1 MFNSATILSVL
12 SLNSILDNLIG
23 HLIMSI
29 LTTHIITRVN
39 YNTRTILNA
48 LQKPSIHFKSRFN
61 IILLYDARSESRAS
75 GVIFLTVAYKNKRG
89 SNEPL
94 FNDLFLN

>member
-48 LQKPSIHFKSRFN
+48 LQKHLIHFNLIFN

-75 GVIFLTVAYKNKRG
+75 GVIFRYC
-89 SNEPL
+89 
-94 FNDLFLN
+94 LFLINNEYAI

>member
-48 LQKPSIHFKSRFN
+48 LQKHLIHFNSKYN
-61 IILLYDARSESRAS
+61 IILL
-75 GVIFLTVAYKNKRG
+75 
-89 SNEPL
+89 
-94 FNDLFLN
+94 